1 MLSKL
6 IKQSGVPRET
16 LVNQIKEVHQ
26 KHGTSEYA
34 FLIQELPCLVKKG
47 KRFDPSIEYAGAIKA
62 YREERAKH
70 LKLYPTVAETLAQI
84 KAAGSMVV
92 GYTESMAFYT
102 KYRVKKL
109 GLDGVLDYLYSP
121 ADHDLPV
128 GLSPE
133 QIRTYPPDC
142 YLLRETEHR
151 HTPAGELKPNPVL
164 LSEIIQGVGAVADDC
179 LYVGD
184 SLVKD
189 IAMAKDVNV
198 MDVHAAYGI
207 AHKKEEYE
215 LLREVTH
222 WTEEMVQREKTIECK
237 DVKPTFELKSCFG
250 ELLQAFE
257 FIPFNGG

>member
-1 MLSKL
+1 MLSQL
-6 IKQSGVPRET
+6 IEQSGVPRET

-47 KRFDPSIEYAGAIKA
+47 KHFDPNIEYADAIKA

-70 LKLYPTVAETLAQI
+70 LKLYPTVAESLAQI

-121 ADHDLPV
+121 ADHDLPS
-128 GLSPE
+128 GLSRE
-133 QIRTYPPDC
+133 QIRAYPPDY

-164 LSEIIQGVGAVADDC
+164 MSEIIRGVGAVADDC
-179 LYVGD
+179 VYVGD

-189 IAMAKDVNV
+189 IAMAKDANV
-198 MDVHAAYGI
+198 TDVHAAYGMVD
-207 AHKKEEYE
+207 KKEEYE

-222 WTEEMVQREKTIECK
+222 WTEEMVQREKSIGHKE
-237 DVKPTFELKSCFG
+237 VKPTFELKSCFE
-250 ELLQAFE
+250 ELMQAFK
-257 FIPFNGG
+257 FVPFDGG